1 MTNLP
6 AELLSSLDGLPG
18 FDRTTFE
25 SVHAAGGQV
34 TSIRV
39 NPAKW
44 DIDPAVEGVA
54 GWFESGRVK
63 PGDRDAGRERVLE
76 VGVQGVPW
84 SSYGYYLQ
92 ERPSF
97 TFDPFFH
104 AGAYYVQEASSMF
117 LEQALRQTTD
127 LSRPLRVLDL
137 CAAPGGKSTLL
148 QSLLSAGSL
157 LVSNEVIRN
166 RANILEE
173 NIIKWGGA
181 GVVVTSNDP
190 HDLGRLEN
198 YFDVILVD
206 APCSGSGLFR
216 REPEAVKEWSM
227 DNVRLCAQRQ
237 RRILADSWPALR
249 QDGLLIYSTCSYSR
263 EENEDVADWIVEE
276 LGAMGCRLEGAPGW
290 KIVETEGRTGAYGYR
305 FYPDKL
311 RGEGLYMACLRK
323 SGGAAFAASRKKGG
337 AERRKGVSD
346 RLPRK
351 DEERLKS
358 WVRDDLGL
366 AYFYHSEFVYA
377 IPEGL
382 LPEISVLQ
390 SACYLK
396 RAGIPIG
403 KWSVKEFIPRHD
415 LAMSTLIH
423 PGLPFVSLSREQAL
437 SYLRK
442 DELAVET
449 DHRGWMLVQFG
460 GMNLG
465 WIKTLPGRINNYYPK
480 EWRIL
485 RREP

>member
-39 NPAKW
+39 NPAK
-44 DIDPAVEGVA
+44 
-54 GWFESGRVK
+54 
-63 PGDRDAGRERVLE
+63 PGDRHAGCER
-76 VGVQGVPW
+76 VPW
-84 SSYGYYLQ
+84 SSYGYYLP

-97 TFDPFFH
+97 TFDPVFH

-127 LSRPLRVLDL
+127 LLRPLRVLDL

-148 QSLLSAGSL
+148 QSFLSAGSL

-263 EENEDVADWIVEE
+263 EENEDIADWIVEE

-311 RGEGLYMACLRK
+311 QGEGLYMACLRK

-337 AERRKGVSD
+337 VERRKGAPD

-366 AYFYHSEFVYA
+366 AYFYHSGFVHA

-396 RAGIPIG
+396 RAGIPLG
-403 KWSVKEFIPRHD
+403 KWSVKEFIPGHD